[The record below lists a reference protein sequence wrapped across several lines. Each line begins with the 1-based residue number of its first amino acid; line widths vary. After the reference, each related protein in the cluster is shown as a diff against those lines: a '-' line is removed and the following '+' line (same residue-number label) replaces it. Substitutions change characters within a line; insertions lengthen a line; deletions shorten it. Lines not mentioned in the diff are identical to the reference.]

1 MVNLAG
7 GQPSS
12 PAGLPPQPPPN
23 IALPSI
29 TTNNNPTPLDY
40 SKILKPATMNS
51 AMHDKAVAVD
61 PIPLLR
67 DNRGKNAA
75 NQKEIQGKTG
85 KDIVPTR
92 QENIAIEKVAN
103 QGCQTA
109 NKFAVLEVEDGDN
122 NDNNQLVVVEDN
134 SKEKSPAQS
143 IKSTGKLNPSA
154 PTFRPAASGIDSSKI
169 GDKTKASDAGKGDKI
184 TTEQGGIKESTAQWV
199 GRTFADN
206 VATNQ
211 SCQEIPS
218 QSVDFTAIDGIT
230 EGDEREQLNG
240 KKLWLQQIEE
250 DTEEGELPDGASG
263 EEEST
268 DEENDQE
275 EQSVNK

>member
-1 MVNLAG
+1 MANLAG

-23 IALPSI
+23 IAQPSR
-29 TTNNNPTPLDY
+29 TTKNNPTPLDY

-51 AMHDKAVAVD
+51 AMHDKAAAEQWKEV
-61 PIPLLR
+61 R

-75 NQKEIQGKTG
+75 NQKEILGKTG
-85 KDIVPTR
+85 KEIVPAR
-92 QENIAIEKVAN
+92 QENIAIEKVAD

-122 NDNNQLVVVEDN
+122 NDNNQLVVVEEN

-143 IKSTGKLNPSA
+143 NKSTGKLNPSA
-154 PTFRPAASGIDSSKI
+154 PTFRPAASRINSSKV

-184 TTEQGGIKESTAQWV
+184 TTEQGGIKESIAQWV